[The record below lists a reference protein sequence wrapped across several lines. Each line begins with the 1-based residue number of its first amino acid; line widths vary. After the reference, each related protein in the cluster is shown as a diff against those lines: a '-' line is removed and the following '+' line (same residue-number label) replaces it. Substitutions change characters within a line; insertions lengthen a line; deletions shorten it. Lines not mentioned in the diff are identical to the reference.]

1 MRSIRL
7 GLTACLRVLAGR
19 AVFEAVV
26 LLFMA
31 LLVSAAHAV
40 DAVSVGPHINA
51 AAIALALPAT
61 VVTIISAVAVI
72 VVPIISVPI
81 NKVILNLTTAIDN
94 LPAWIKQIV
103 VGIVTTLLTLAAQHV
118 PGVPTSLQGFD
129 VTAIASL
136 LNTGIT
142 FLLHYVQ
149 SQPATPAAPS
159 ATRAPASS
167 ASPSK

>member
-7 GLTACLRVLAGR
+7 GLTACLRVLGGR
-19 AVFEAVV
+19 AVFEAAV

-31 LLVSAAHAV
+31 LLVSAAHAFA
-40 DAVSVGPHINA
+40 AVSIGPHINA

-61 VVTIISAVAVI
+61 VVTIISAIALI
-72 VVPIISVPI
+72 VVPIIAVPI
-81 NKVILNLTTAIDN
+81 NKVILNLSATIDN

-103 VGIVTTLLTLAAQHV
+103 VGIVTTLLTLAAQHI

-129 VTAIASL
+129 VTTIASL
-136 LNTGIT
+136 LNTGIS

-149 SQPATPAAPS
+149 SQPAAPAPS
-159 ATRAPASS
+159 ALRSPAAVS
-167 ASPSK
+167 SPSK